1 MVVVSVNRR
10 LAPELPF
17 PAGLDDCRMLRRWM
31 RDHGSEVGGAS
42 ASIAD
47 GDDATEVSL
56 PEIKQI

>member
-1 MVVVSVNRR
+1 
-10 LAPELPF
+10 
-17 PAGLDDCRMLRRWM
+17 MLRRWM